1 VLFHEET
8 ARGLAVKEA
17 TSFSIPPALG
27 STWDPAL
34 VERSTSTI
42 RVVLPPRRC
51 VT

>member
-8 ARGLAVKEA
+8 ARGLAVKDA
-17 TSFSIPPALG
+17 TPFSIP
-27 STWDPAL
+27 PAL